1 MKAGRMEF
9 SFEGQT
15 ALVTG
20 SAQGLG
26 REIALALSQHG
37 AFLILAD
44 KISPSDTARVI
55 QEAGGRSIA
64 LKADISQE
72 SDVRELV
79 RQAGEQVQRIDILV
93 NNAGVSQ
100 LSFVPS
106 EESSIQEWETIIDIN
121 LKGTFL
127 CCQNVGKQMINQ
139 GGGSI
144 INIASTAGFNGIP
157 RAAAYCASKAGVILL
172 TKCLAAE
179 WAGKNVRVNAIAP
192 HYIETDLTRT
202 LREFTKVYQG
212 IIRQIPMKRF
222 ARPAEIIGTLLLL
235 ASPASSYLTGSI
247 IVVDGG
253 FLAQ

>member
-1 MKAGRMEF
+1 MKVGQMEF
-9 SFEGQT
+9 SFEGQI

-26 REIALALSQHG
+26 REIALALAQHG
-37 AFLILAD
+37 ASLVLAD
-44 KISPSDTARVI
+44 KVFPTDTAKEI
-55 QEAGGRSIA
+55 QESGGSALA
-64 LKADISQE
+64 LKTDISLE
-72 SDVRELV
+72 VDVQELV
-79 RQAGEQVQRIDILV
+79 RQAMDHYQRIDILV

-100 LSFVPS
+100 LSFSPS
-106 EESSIQEWETIIDIN
+106 EDTALLEWKTIIDIN
-121 LKGTFL
+121 LTGTFL
-127 CCQNVGKQMINQ
+127 CCQKVGKQMISQ

-172 TKCLAAE
+172 TKSLAVE

-202 LREFTKVYQG
+202 LRDSPKVYEG
-212 IIRQIPMKRF
+212 IVRQIPMKRF
-222 ARPAEIIGTLLLL
+222 AKSEEIIGTLLLL

-247 IVVDGG
+247 IAVDGG